1 MSSQLRGD
9 VETKM
14 IEDFHYEVLTKSGEF
29 SETGKVR
36 RRSREAMSKLR

>member
-9 VETKM
+9 VETWM
-14 IEDFHYEVLTKSGEF
+14 IEGFHCEGLAKSGEF